1 MTRNRKAKT
10 GDARLGQ
17 LSHSLAQSSATAA
30 EAMDATSADGLSS
43 PDVTVVVATPYGEV
57 VSKPLPVSFAA
68 ELKEALE
75 AGISRVQQLRV
86 ETRTGTTLI
95 PGEVLRQSVIRFLD
109 GRSDASAG
117 VYLLKEGSKPEST
130 IDARPKRRTPS
141 KP

>member
-1 MTRNRKAKT
+1 
-10 GDARLGQ
+10 
-17 LSHSLAQSSATAA
+17 
-30 EAMDATSADGLSS
+30 MDATSADGLSS